1 MWKDVPLDIVA
12 LIKGE
17 VLAMLIA
24 KNNINLVNGKLLFN
38 GQRVSYLQDE
48 KSSADGWCWG
58 LHNNVNVFNTTVLKN
73 DLDGKFYV
81 ICILSQLKIIF

>member
-1 MWKDVPLDIVA
+1 MWKDVPLEIVA

-38 GQRVSYLQDE
+38 G
-48 KSSADGWCWG
+48 
-58 LHNNVNVFNTTVLKN
+58 
-73 DLDGKFYV
+73 
-81 ICILSQLKIIF
+81 